1 MAKPLEKRTEHPFG
15 LPHALNKYPNAP
27 VTAPLAN
34 LPPPAT
40 DASRAKRGIQQQAA
54 DREALPVDR
63 RAGSGRHCGG
73 ERPLAALA
81 ARGDGRAAANERTPR
96 DVCSKQQRVVEARR
110 MPGDVEIDLASWPS
124 YGGVSTHAP

>member
-1 MAKPLEKRTEHPFG
+1 MKSIVEPTPQPNGPPNAAPSHAGTTITGVARPNVPTSTTPAARNPPPMAKPLEKRTEHPFG

-54 DREALPVDR
+54 DREALPV
-63 RAGSGRHCGG
+63 
-73 ERPLAALA
+73 
-81 ARGDGRAAANERTPR
+81 
-96 DVCSKQQRVVEARR
+96 
-110 MPGDVEIDLASWPS
+110 
-124 YGGVSTHAP
+124 